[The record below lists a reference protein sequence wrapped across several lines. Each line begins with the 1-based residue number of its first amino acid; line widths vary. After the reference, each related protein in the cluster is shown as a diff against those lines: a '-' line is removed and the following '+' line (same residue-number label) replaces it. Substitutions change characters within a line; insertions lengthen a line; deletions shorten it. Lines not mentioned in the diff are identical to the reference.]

1 MDFVRGTEK
10 LAPCLDIETP
20 PRLMLGPL
28 TTSWIQKHHQE
39 EAKTLARSPP
49 YPVKDRDKL
58 EESLGVQR
66 S

>member
-1 MDFVRGTEK
+1 MDTLK
-10 LAPCLDIETP
+10 LAQPLDTKTP

-28 TTSWIQKHHQE
+28 TTSWMQKHCQE

-49 YPVKDRDKL
+49 YPAKDRDKL
-58 EESLGVQR
+58 EESVRVQR